1 MSNSTRTA
9 RLQLPKRHPAQR
21 QIVDHAARF
30 NVVACGRRFGKSW
43 LGHDRII
50 TTAITG
56 QPVAWFSPTYR
67 MLSDA
72 WRVVREILQP
82 VTTTARA
89 DEHRI
94 ELVGGGTIDMW
105 SLDSADTARGRR
117 YGLVVVDEAAM
128 ADNLEAAWQNV
139 IRPTLTDLRGGA
151 WFMSTPRGHN
161 YFWRLWTQGQ
171 DDTQNDWRS
180 WRMPT
185 SANPYIDGAEIEAAR
200 RQLPEQVFAQEYLAA
215 FIEDSGLVFRR
226 VTDAVMSSTPAA
238 YDKTHSYV
246 AGLDW
251 GKLNDYTVIS
261 IIDATTRQQ
270 VVCDRFNRIDY
281 GFQLGRL
288 LARYDEWR
296 PWVIVAESNSVGEP
310 LVEQLQRAGLPVRPF
325 LTTPASKTQLIED
338 LALAFERGALGLLD
352 DPVQTGELL
361 AFAAERL
368 PSGAFR
374 YAAPGGGHDDTV
386 MALALAWSAIAQEL
400 PASRPGY
407 DPFATGE
414 TRQRTGSMDLVPT
427 ESGVRFQWRDRQ
439 PGGTGL
445 KFR

>member
-1 MSNSTRTA
+1 
-9 RLQLPKRHPAQR
+9 LDLPDLHPAQNAIASQR
-21 QIVDHAARF
+21 ARF
-30 NVVACGRRFGKSW
+30 NVLACGRRWGKSIFGLSALLEAAADGW
-43 LGHDRII
+43 
-50 TTAITG
+50 
-56 QPVAWFSPTYR
+56 PVAWFSPTYR
-67 MLSDA
+67 MLSDT
-72 WRVVREILQP
+72 WRQTKEATANA
-82 VTTTARA
+82 TTAARA

-94 ELVGGGTIDMW
+94 ELIGGGTIDMW

-117 YGLVVVDEAAM
+117 YARVVLDEAAM
-128 ADNLEAAWQNV
+128 VAGLEDAWQNV
-139 IRPTLTDLRGGA
+139 IRPTLTDFKGDAFFL
-151 WFMSTPRGHN
+151 STPRGHN

-185 SANPYIDGAEIEAAR
+185 SANPYIDGTEIEAAR

-325 LTTPASKTQLIED
+325 LTTPTSKTQLVEN

-445 KFR
+445 TFR